1 LAKVGL
7 LFGDKCFVP
16 DLYENNDPKSQYK
29 YFAACSD
36 WEFSSK
42 AELEIYAWK
51 TLQDLKNLDQCQK
64 NDNDD
69 CGYKLTIPWSVY
81 SYPGQDGYFGN
92 LMDPSISPLVP
103 YDPKSLKI
111 TSVTDGVMTIEIV
124 AADRDRP
131 SGDKMSVTTKLM
143 VNLPETSKVNHAPWS
158 YYSMQY
164 DGAKTGPLYTNLKQ
178 KFDLGDEDY
187 FNPNL
192 DPKWSSDRGWIN
204 SFRVPFLDK
213 TYRVTVWT
221 MPIVLQTKFGGYVIY
236 LDNSPDNGDKWN
248 DVQTLRLSSWEPN
261 DIPGTNNWCTFV
273 KAYYH
278 DKKLVLS
285 ISRYSAQYQNE
296 IRELNWDAGIPSP
309 SDVWPCF
316 DLKKFYKS
324 NPE

>member
-1 LAKVGL
+1 LTRRGL
-7 LFGDKCFVP
+7 LFGKKCYVP

-36 WEFSSK
+36 FGFNSK
-42 AELEIYAWK
+42 PELEIYAWK

-64 NDNDD
+64 NNRD

-81 SYPGQDGYFGN
+81 PYPGEDGYFGN
-92 LMDPSISPLVP
+92 LMDSSISVLTPH
-103 YDPKSLKI
+103 DPVSLKI

-124 AADRDRP
+124 TADRDG
-131 SGDKMSVTTKLM
+131 SEGYKMSVSTKVM
-143 VNLPETSKVNHAPWS
+143 VNLPETSKVKHEPWS

-164 DGAKTGPLYTNLKQ
+164 DGANTGPLYTNLKQ
-178 KFDLGDEDY
+178 KFDSGDENY
-187 FNPNL
+187 FNPNF
-192 DPKWSSDRGWIN
+192 DPKWDMYKGWIN

-221 MPIVLQTKFGGYVIY
+221 MPNDLQTKFGGYVMY

-248 DVQTLRLSSWEPN
+248 DVQTLRLSSWGPN
-261 DIPGTNNWCTFV
+261 DIPGSNHKCTFV

-285 ISRYSAQYQNE
+285 ISRSAATNYDE
-296 IRELNWDAGIPSP
+296 GRELDWDAGIPSP